1 MRFPIDTTQLAFTV
15 TSPPMPARD
24 FATKKAKVTDDG
36 RPVMVVTLLAMDGTD
51 STKVKFNLAGEQHHL
66 TPGLPVR
73 VDGLAYGMA
82 KDGEVRWWMADAV
95 VPMVTGPV
103 TAHHVAAPSVAASV
117 ATSTAGGN
125 GDGAGASRGRNPVA
139 SRHGATPAESGGVA

>member
-15 TSPPMPARD
+15 TSPPMPAKD
-24 FATKKAKVTDDG
+24 FATKKVKVTDDG

-82 KDGEVRWWMADAV
+82 KDGEVRWWMAEAV

-103 TAHHVAAPSVAASV
+103 TAHHVAAPSVAAS
-117 ATSTAGGN
+117 TAGGE
-125 GDGAGASRGRNPVA
+125 GTGAARGRNPVA
-139 SRHGATPAESGGVA
+139 SRHGAAPAESGGVA